1 MDAEEK
7 MESIDIE
14 IEDNILFELMKRAH
28 EADVTLN
35 KYIEA
40 LLADYLDELERQEAG

>member
-7 MESIDIE
+7 MESIEIE
-14 IEDNILFELMKRAH
+14 IEDGLLFELMKRAH
-28 EADVTLN
+28 ESDVTLN

-40 LLADYLDELERQEAG
+40 LLSDYLDELERQEAG